1 MRSLVRRALEALGI
15 RRLLLGVHDAALPGN
30 PADDAGRGAP
40 LSLGGLEFLRF
51 AHDLGFD
58 GIQLGPQGRTTEI
71 DASPYDGTLF
81 SRNPL
86 SLALGPLR
94 AAGILPGEAFEE
106 AVLERPPGSDARV
119 AHGAVFRN
127 MHRAL
132 QKAPDLGEK
141 RLAVVA
147 AKPRLL
153 RRGGP
158 CPGACAPPPGRGRP

>member
-30 PADDAGRGAP
+30 PADDVGRGAP

-58 GIQLGPQGRTTEI
+58 GIQLGPQGRTAEI
-71 DASPYDGTLF
+71 DPSPYDGTLF

-94 AAGILPGEAFEE
+94 AAGVLPEEAFEE
-106 AVLERPPGSDARV
+106 ALLERPPGSDARV
-119 AHGAVFRN
+119 AHAAVFGN
-127 MHRAL
+127 SHRAL
-132 QKAPDLGEK
+132 QKASDLEEK
-141 RLAVVA
+141 RLAFVA
-147 AKPRLL
+147 AN
-153 RRGGP
+153 
-158 CPGACAPPPGRGRP
+158 A

>member
-94 AAGILPGEAFEE
+94 AAGILPAEAFEE
-106 AVLERPPGSDARV
+106 AVLERPPGSGARV
-119 AHGAVFRN
+119 APAAGFLENHPGGAK
-127 MHRAL
+127 RAR
-132 QKAPDLGEK
+132 LGEK
-141 RLAVVA
+141 A
-147 AKPRLL
+147 AP
-153 RRGGP
+153 
-158 CPGACAPPPGRGRP
+158 

>member
-94 AAGILPGEAFEE
+94 AAGILPEEAFEE
-106 AVLERPPGSDARV
+106 ALLERPSGSDARV
-119 AHGAVFRN
+119 AHAAVFRN
-127 MHRAL
+127 IHRAL
-132 QKAPDLGEK
+132 QKASDLEE
-141 RLAVVA
+141 
-147 AKPRLL
+147 
-153 RRGGP
+153 
-158 CPGACAPPPGRGRP
+158 